1 MSRSSER
8 GKGKGKVKSL
18 YTPPQVF
25 YDLEDDYKQQAKQLK
40 KNNKK
45 QRKQEEEEEEIDE

>member
-18 YTPPQVF
+18 YTPPQEF
-25 YDLEDDYKQQAKQLK
+25 YDLEEDYKQQAKQIK

-45 QRKQEEEEEEIDE
+45 KQRE